1 MSARQMMIPLAL
13 LLGVFA
19 LGSWWGRAGKAADPK
34 AEKTLALVID
44 AAKYPTLQAAL
55 DAVPEAGGLVKL
67 PPGDFELT
75 TPLVLSRENTRLEGA
90 GDATRLINRNQAG
103 QPALLIRPKN
113 RDTDQKARH
122 WRVQLAGFRVSG
134 NPKSGD
140 GIRAEGINELFVH
153 GLSIDRHGGHGLS
166 LVDCY
171 ENPRVAHCNITYNGQ
186 AGLNILGGHDM
197 IVNANQFEENQDAV
211 RCIDSFNLCLNGNN
225 IDDHLRHGVVIENT
239 YGSVL
244 SGNMIE
250 ECKGTAVVLD
260 RDCYGIT
267 LSANVIAH
275 NLGGGLDLIDAWGCA
290 VTGNTFTI
298 VAQRALVIG
307 PGSGRITVTGN
318 NFSSSWIGGKTKR
331 PKEDPA
337 SGIILKGTTDIAITG
352 NVFTG
357 LADHAVQADEDCVR
371 LVVAGNVMADLHRT
385 AREKRPALDLESA
398 KETVVG
404 DNAVEKA
411 FDLPKRK

>member
-1 MSARQMMIPLAL
+1 
-13 LLGVFA
+13 V
-19 LGSWWGRAGKAADPK
+19 D
-34 AEKTLALVID
+34 KTRL
-44 AAKYPTLQAAL
+44 PHFRF
-55 DAVPEAGGLVKL
+55 DAVHSS
-67 PPGDFELT
+67 FH
-75 TPLVLSRENTRLEGA
+75 R
-90 GDATRLINRNQAG
+90 Q
-103 QPALLIRPKN
+103 
-113 RDTDQKARH
+113 
-122 WRVQLAGFRVSG
+122 
-134 NPKSGD
+134 
-140 GIRAEGINELFVH
+140 
-153 GLSIDRHGGHGLS
+153 SIDRHGGHGLS

-186 AGLNILGGHDM
+186 AGLHILGGHDM

-244 SGNMIE
+244 TGNMIE

-404 DNAVEKA
+404 DNAVERG